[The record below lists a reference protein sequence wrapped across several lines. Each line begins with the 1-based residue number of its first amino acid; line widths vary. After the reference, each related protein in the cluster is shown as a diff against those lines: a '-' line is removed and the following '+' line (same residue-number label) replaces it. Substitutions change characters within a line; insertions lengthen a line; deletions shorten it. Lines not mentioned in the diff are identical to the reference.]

1 MAKNN
6 PIETRTSRMAYCSKL
21 PLPNIANS
29 INRFQSIP
37 CPSVGGRAATIAHI
51 MRFDFSRNRES
62 RQKLLFGD

>member
-1 MAKNN
+1 
-6 PIETRTSRMAYCSKL
+6 MAYCSKL